1 MFSLVSY
8 VKSYTYFDCAC
19 KGGPTQSFA
28 AVTQAGS
35 KKVRRQEVVAGPE
48 SRLR

>member
-8 VKSYTYFDCAC
+8 LSSYMCFDYAC

-28 AVTQAGS
+28 AVKWTGS
-35 KKVRRQEVVAGPE
+35 KKVRRQEVAAGPE